1 MAEGTERAPDTLADT
16 LLNAVGRLA
25 PDTEILP
32 GSTAS
37 GLVAEA
43 HRVADALKA
52 QGAEGE
58 AVALRLPNG
67 PGGVAHF
74 LGLLEAGARPLPVG
88 PDTPDPEVG
97 RLLGLAGGGRVLTPA
112 DRPGRPPRLDGT
124 PGIPADDGPGV
135 LLPTSGSTGA
145 PKLVWRPERSWLSEA
160 RRYRD
165 GVGLTAED
173 VLLLPVP
180 LPHAYALGW
189 MCGALLTGAALRPV
203 PPTGLGEA
211 ARVLAAGATAIAL
224 VPATARL
231 LATRQCLHARRAGPQ
246 AAPPAPRLRIAM
258 AGAGPVDGPLDTLFR
273 EAYGVGLA
281 RNYGST
287 ELGAVLS
294 GPAGLPPLCVGAPL
308 PGVDVRLV
316 DRTTRAQTA
325 EGPGIL
331 QIRTEVLPDWHDT
344 GDLAVPEQGCW
355 RILGREGTAVR
366 RGARWV
372 APLEIESVLRAHDAV
387 QDVRVAARRRCHE
400 GEDGLVAEVVVTD
413 DATGEEELRAHTA
426 RQLAPYKVPDTFVLR
441 AALPKTA
448 VGKAAAPVRYR
459 LTPHALR
466 AARAYKA
473 SELLFALHDLGA
485 LTALAQGAD
494 LAEISAGLGCDT
506 RALELLLDTAAALG
520 LVSTAHQTGGPAVP
534 ADEIAAFVELEKRL
548 SRDLVSREALAAVAR
563 TGVPRRPFEQR
574 PHDAELVRLY
584 QGAMS
589 GPSARARTVLGLRL
603 VRPRPGTRLV
613 EVTAGPGRYLERLLA
628 GDPAAGGHLWQTGR
642 LAGPVSEPVRAA
654 VAAGRITT
662 GPDLPHGDADIC
674 VVANSI
680 HDPAGGARLAPL
692 LRTLKPGG
700 GLLVDDVF
708 LPSGTPG
715 TPGTPGGE
723 PGEGAELALDWLT
736 HGGTRWPTLA
746 ALTDALAEAGADLVR
761 DLPFEGSP
769 CHLVLAKEAD

>member
-1 MAEGTERAPDTLADT
+1 MAEGAERAPDTLLD
-16 LLNAVGRLA
+16 AVGRLA
-25 PDTEILP
+25 PDTGILP
-32 GSTAS
+32 GRTSAELT
-37 GLVAEA
+37 AEA
-43 HRVADALKA
+43 QQVADALKA

-67 PGGVAHF
+67 PGWVVHF
-74 LGLLEAGARPLPVG
+74 LGLLAAGARPLPMA
-88 PDTPDPEVG
+88 PDTPDPEVR
-97 RLLGLAGGGRVLTPA
+97 RLLELAGGGRVLTPA
-112 DRPGRPPRLDGT
+112 DGPGRPPRLDGT
-124 PGIPADDGPGV
+124 PGTPADGGPGV

-145 PKLVWRPERSWLSEA
+145 PRLVWRPEASWLSEA

-180 LPHAYALGW
+180 LSHAYALGW

-203 PPTGLGEA
+203 PPTGLGET
-211 ARVLAAGATAIAL
+211 ARALATGATVVAL

-231 LATRQCLHARRAGPQ
+231 LATRQRLRARRAGPE

-258 AGAGPVDGPLDTLFR
+258 AGAGPVDGPLDALFR
-273 EAYGVGLA
+273 EAYGLGLA

-294 GPAGLPPLCVGAPL
+294 GPAGLPPLCVGSPL
-308 PGVDVRLV
+308 PGVGVRLL
-316 DRTTRAQTA
+316 DRTTRAVTA
-325 EGPGIL
+325 DGPGIL
-331 QIRTEVLPDWHDT
+331 QIRTDVLPDWHDT
-344 GDLAVPEQGCW
+344 GDLAVPEQGHW

-372 APLEIESVLRAHDAV
+372 APLEIESVLRAHGGV
-387 QDVRVAARRRCHE
+387 QDVRVAARRRSHE

-413 DATGEEELRAHTA
+413 DTTGEEELRLHAA
-426 RQLAPYKVPDTFVLR
+426 RHLAPYKVPDTFVLR
-441 AALPKTA
+441 TALPKT
-448 VGKAAAPVRYR
+448 VTGKAAAPVRYR
-459 LTPHALR
+459 LTPRALR

-485 LTALAQGAD
+485 LSALAKGAE
-494 LAEISAGLGCDT
+494 LADISTELGCDT
-506 RALELLLDTAAALG
+506 RALELLLDTATALG
-520 LVSTAHQTGGPAVP
+520 LLSTAPAPDGPAVV
-534 ADEIAAFVELEKRL
+534 ADELAAFVELEKRL

-563 TGVPRRPFEQR
+563 TGVHQRSFEQR
-574 PHDAELVRLY
+574 PHDAELVRVY

-589 GPSARARTVLGLRL
+589 GPSARARTAVGLRL

-613 EVTAGPGRYLERLLA
+613 EVSAGPGRYLERLLA
-628 GDPAAGGHLWQTGR
+628 ADPTATGHLWQTGR
-642 LAGPVSEPVRAA
+642 LAGPVCEAVRAA
-654 VAAGRITT
+654 VADGRITT
-662 GPDLPHGDADIC
+662 GPELPQGDADVC
-674 VVANSI
+674 VVANSV

-700 GLLVDDVF
+700 LLLVDDVF
-708 LPSGTPG
+708 LPSGTPDG
-715 TPGTPGGE
+715 A

-746 ALTDALAEAGADLVR
+746 ALTAALADAGADLVR
-761 DLPFEGSP
+761 DLHFEGSP

>member
-1 MAEGTERAPDTLADT
+1 MTEGSERGPKALPDTLLD
-16 LLNAVGRLA
+16 AVGRLA

-32 GSTAS
+32 GCTAAE
-37 GLVAEA
+37 LPAEA
-43 HRVADALKA
+43 QRIADALKA

-67 PGGVAHF
+67 PGWVVHF
-74 LGLLEAGARPLPVG
+74 LGLLAAGARPLPVA
-88 PDTPDPEVG
+88 PDTPGPEVR
-97 RLLGLAGGGRVLTPA
+97 RLLELAGGGRVLSPA
-112 DRPGRPPRLDGT
+112 DGPGRPPRLDGT
-124 PGIPADDGPGV
+124 PGTPADDGPGD

-145 PKLVWRPERSWLSEA
+145 PKLVWRPEASWLSEA

-180 LPHAYALGW
+180 LAHAYALGW
-189 MCGALLTGAALRPV
+189 MCGALLTGAGLRPV
-203 PPTGLGEA
+203 PPTGLGETMRA
-211 ARVLAAGATAIAL
+211 LAAGATVVAL

-231 LATRQCLHARRAGPQ
+231 LATRQRLRARRAGPE

-258 AGAGPVDGPLDTLFR
+258 VGAGPVDGPLDALFR
-273 EAYGVGLA
+273 EAYGVGLS

-308 PGVDVRLV
+308 PGVDVRLL
-316 DRTTRAQTA
+316 DRTTRAVTA
-325 EGPGIL
+325 DGPGIL
-331 QIRTEVLPDWHDT
+331 QIRTDVLPDWHDT
-344 GDLAVPEQGCW
+344 GDLAVPEQGHW

-372 APLEIESVLRAHDAV
+372 APLEVESVLRAHSGV
-387 QDVRVAARRRCHE
+387 QDVRVAARRRSHE

-413 DATGEEELRAHTA
+413 DTTGEEELRDHAA
-426 RQLAPYKVPDTFVLR
+426 RHLAPYKVPDTFVLR
-441 AALPKTA
+441 TALPRTA
-448 VGKAAAPVRYR
+448 TGKAAAPVRYR
-459 LTPHALR
+459 FTPRALR

-485 LTALAQGAD
+485 LDALARGAELAD
-494 LAEISAGLGCDT
+494 LSTELGCDS

-520 LVSTAHQTGGPAVP
+520 LLSTAPEPDGPAVP
-534 ADEIAAFVELEKRL
+534 AGELAAFVELEKRL

-563 TGVPRRPFEQR
+563 TGVHHRPFEQR
-574 PHDAELVRLY
+574 PHDAELVRVY

-589 GPSARARTVLGLRL
+589 GPSARARTAVGLRL
-603 VRPRPGTRLV
+603 VRPRPGARLV
-613 EVTAGPGRYLERLLA
+613 EVSAGPGRYLERLLTA
-628 GDPAAGGHLWQTGR
+628 DPTATGHLWQTGR
-642 LAGPVSEPVRAA
+642 LAGPVCEAVRAA
-654 VAAGRITT
+654 VAEGRVTT
-662 GPDLPHGDADIC
+662 GPELPHGDADVC
-674 VVANSI
+674 VIANSV
-680 HDPAGGARLAPL
+680 HDPAGGARLVPL

-700 GLLVDDVF
+700 LLLVDDVF
-708 LPSGTPG
+708 LPSGTPD
-715 TPGTPGGE
+715 GE

-736 HGGTRWPTLA
+736 HGGIRWPTLA
-746 ALTDALAEAGADLVR
+746 AFTAALADAGADLVR
-761 DLPFEGSP
+761 DLHFEGSP